1 VKTLLPVSHSPQLT
15 GSVLVVLVVDVVL
28 ELELDDEVLVVDELE
43 EELVEELEEDELE
56 LDEVKGAGISK

>member
-1 VKTLLPVSHSPQLT
+1 ME
-15 GSVLVVLVVDVVL
+15 DVEEEEL
-28 ELELDDEVLVVDELE
+28 LELDDEVLVVDELE